1 LLRGQLGYI
10 LRSRRDRK
18 ERRMSETR
26 LVCRVCDGVF
36 SEHQV
41 QLKVVDPE
49 EDQVQCPNCGSSRM
63 EPYAFDPNVLTENPF
78 EQEEG
83 EL

>member
-1 LLRGQLGYI
+1 
-10 LRSRRDRK
+10 
-18 ERRMSETR
+18 MSETR
-26 LVCRVCDGVF
+26 LVCRVCEGVF

-63 EPYAFDPNVLTENPF
+63 ELYAFDPDAPMENPF

>member
-1 LLRGQLGYI
+1 M
-10 LRSRRDRK
+10 RSRGDRK
-18 ERRMSETR
+18 ERRMSETK
-26 LVCRVCDGVF
+26 LACRVCDGVF

-63 EPYAFDPNVLTENPF
+63 EPYAFDPNALTENPF